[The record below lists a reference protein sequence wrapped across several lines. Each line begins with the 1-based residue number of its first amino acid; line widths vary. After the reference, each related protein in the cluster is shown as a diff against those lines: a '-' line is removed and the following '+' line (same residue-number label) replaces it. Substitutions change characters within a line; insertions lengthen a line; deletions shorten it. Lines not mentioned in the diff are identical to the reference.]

1 MRALELVLIAL
12 LAPVCI
18 PLAAGIAL
26 AVRVFL
32 GTPVLFRQERI
43 GLGERAFM
51 MYKFRTMHSW
61 VDEEGELLPDHQR
74 RSRFGSWL
82 RRTSLDELPQLW
94 NVLRGDLALVGPRP
108 LLVRYLPHYT
118 PEERLRHTVRP
129 GITGWAQINGRNL
142 LSWDHRLALDVYYVR
157 HKSFWFDL
165 KILAL
170 TFGAVFRKRGYVEH
184 VHDVMQDL
192 DVERSPRP

>member
-1 MRALELVLIAL
+1 MRALELLLVAL
-12 LAPVCI
+12 LAPLCI
-18 PLAAGIAL
+18 PLAVGIAL
-26 AVRVFL
+26 AIRLVL
-32 GTPVLFRQERI
+32 GSPVLFQQDRI
-43 GLGERAFM
+43 GFGERTFT
-51 MYKFRTMHSW
+51 MYKFRTMHAW
-61 VDEEGELLPDHQR
+61 VDEEGELLPDAQR

-108 LLVRYLPHYT
+108 LLVRYLPFYT

-157 HKSFWFDL
+157 HKSFGFDL

-170 TFGAVFRKRGYVEH
+170 TFGAVFRKKGYVEN

-192 DVERSPRP
+192 DVERGAAL